1 MTLDDKMKT
10 PGGFT
15 TGFDYLRIILSVSVL
30 VFHSIALSSGSDTF
44 VWTGPFRFL
53 PATILP
59 MFFALSGFLVTGSLK
74 RVQLHQFVLLR
85 VLRLIPAL
93 AVEVALSALI
103 IGPIVTTIPL
113 SAYFTDELV
122 WKYFLNVIGSI
133 HYFLPGVFADN
144 PSPGVMN
151 GQLWTI
157 PFELESYLS
166 LTILSILTIVRHR
179 FLFAVAVA
187 ITCVFAAIFINVN
200 HGEQAFDNNLSGR
213 MLVLSFLA
221 AVSIYLYK
229 DKLPFSNLAGLVS
242 MAVSMALLEYPQ
254 LSYLAPLPIAYATV
268 WLGLM
273 RPPPIPF
280 GDLSYG
286 VYLFHFPVEQTLVHY
301 FPSIHAWW
309 QLTLVA
315 LPVTAMFAWLSWTVI
330 EHPVLQRKKQALA
343 LSDQLMNTV
352 RLRARLG

>member
-1 MTLDDKMKT
+1 MKT

-44 VWTGPFRFL
+44 VWAGPFRFL
-53 PATILP
+53 PASILP

-74 RVQLHQFVLLR
+74 RVQLHQFVMLR
-85 VLRLIPAL
+85 ILRLIPAL
-93 AVEVALSALI
+93 AVEVALSALL

-113 SAYFTDELV
+113 SAYYTDHLV
-122 WKYFLNVIGSI
+122 WKYFLNIIGSI

-144 PSPGVMN
+144 PAPGVMN

-166 LTILSILTIVRHR
+166 LTILSILTVVRRR
-179 FLFAVAVA
+179 FWFAMAVIGTCLVATTFV
-187 ITCVFAAIFINVN
+187 NVN
-200 HGEQAFDNNLSGR
+200 HTGQAFDNNLPGR

-221 AVSIYLYK
+221 AVVVYLYR
-229 DKLPFSNLAGLVS
+229 DKLPFSNMAGVVS
-242 MAVSMALLEYPQ
+242 MVISMAMLEYPQ
-254 LSYLAPLPIAYATV
+254 LCYLAPLPIAYATV

-273 RPPPIPF
+273 RPPSIPF

-301 FPSIHAWW
+301 FPSIQTWW
-309 QLTLVA
+309 QLTAVA
-315 LPVTAMFAWLSWTVI
+315 LPITALFAWLSWTVI

-343 LSDQLMNTV
+343 LSDRLMNTAG
-352 RLRARLG
+352 LRTKFG